1 MSSNALDRTGKL
13 SGAIVP
19 LLLFLF
25 SSLSPVI
32 LDFADT
38 SPELDEQPNPAATGS
53 EGLWNGLDQPWGQY
67 GRTPTHNGTMPN
79 HGPDGGPGVG
89 SVEDVSEYGVI
100 ESPIVNWV
108 GLDDGA
114 DAYGSIIA
122 DFSNSVAAPP
132 AALERCGYG
141 ELFAVM
147 VWKEGIESTLGIMT
161 GDDAKIAWQVNLGET
176 VDIRSTP
183 IVHDIDDDG
192 KPEILIVYDTSN
204 SLQVEM
210 WSPEL
215 TCSESGWQKNG
226 HSNEKVWSYS
236 DSDYRIGIGSPHTP
250 SSQTNH
256 RSVTQPLLA
265 DLAIDGNPEL
275 VIAVVN
281 QNTED
286 PTVLS
291 FSLTTS
297 VPSEPDWDVAL
308 DRGTHPSDPTWA
320 ALDST
325 TTAIVLTTIDSN
337 SGNMWIWRIDGASGS
352 LDWERVA
359 VQGTDSDNDSPRLR
373 LPGPVIVQLDN
384 DAAPE
389 MILTVPTDANGATSG
404 SGARFVGMELT
415 STSEVFNFRAQNG
428 YADAQPLPI
437 DTTDDGIHDRLCWV
451 TWYSES
457 SITFNRKGMLG
468 CHDISLETPIKE
480 WSRDLQRG
488 TGNDN
493 DEIAVS
499 SPIWMD
505 IVGDDEPEV
514 IVAFGQRLWAFDGET
529 GASADI
535 NNQWSSP
542 LAMPHRVWA
551 GPAVADMDG
560 DGILDILIGDTLVSQ
575 SVADFAPLAD
585 GRGISFNPAE
595 PDPGQQVT
603 VTGQFS
609 NIGTMENED
618 DLDVVLLMNGNEIK
632 RERFD
637 DVEPVAPSGEGGP
650 LTFSTVITAELGI
663 HNITMVLDINDNLTE
678 ARKDNNLATVELVIV
693 EPYVAQID
701 VPAEVTRISPGTTE
715 SVEINV
721 MATGSRTADWTLSW
735 DDSALPTGW
744 SIVPQNSA
752 SLEQTLT
759 PNTAA
764 AIVFDVSIPN
774 DAMGDENSYVDLT
787 LTYDDDNTVTSTV
800 RMPLEV
806 LRTRGLSVTG
816 PSGLA
821 VSEGYGRIQSTAK
834 AWMVVENLGNAQES
848 TASIDWTATSWGGS
862 PSLHT
867 SDGTEVFAL
876 TLQPKEDIELF
887 AHLDVPSSQGL
898 GSITSTTLTLCI
910 GSGTDALC
918 QDLLV
923 EFTAVAAAVE
933 PLHMRSLPNST
944 LSWQVDADLP
954 ASGELTWNMV
964 DAQMIQSGWQ
974 WSTTGDLIMNGSSIE
989 ISGASSGFASGVLT
1003 LSLPP
1008 NAVPQRHVFVTS
1020 DPFAD
1025 NSNLSFSLQVLQIY
1039 RSQATLLEPLPPSI
1053 GESVSMNVSEG
1064 QNVRLRLENPG
1075 NGEDEFLLTA
1085 EAQPIDGESM
1095 APPVEFEF
1103 VSQEQRMLGPLAYT
1117 IATVEVTLGE
1127 EVPAQTPFNLYFQ
1140 WTSLGDVNVYDSVTL
1155 QVEAEPDHRWD
1166 INISST
1172 TDTTV
1177 SPNEQITVD
1186 FTAQNIGNAN
1196 DTLRVVP
1203 SFTQSYAGNDDA
1215 LWVADEFNG
1224 EELPVN
1230 GSETYSLS
1238 FTVPETAWAG
1248 TESTMNFA
1256 VYSDDIL
1263 VDTIPLQYTVRHVS
1277 GWSFNLANTSLTIDP
1292 AGQNLTLTVEQR
1304 GNAPE
1309 APYYDKAGA
1318 GWNISYPENGVL
1330 VQPGETTTVT
1340 VFVMP
1345 PENAVAGEIGIL
1357 KIRISDADGSGSTI
1371 QDIPVR
1377 VGDAPNLTV
1386 AHKGIWRINDLGGMP
1401 TAWIEN
1407 TGNDVAVLQLGVSGL
1422 PNGWTVGGPT
1432 QMVVAPQQVL
1442 GIPLSLI
1449 PNQGW
1454 SGERFLA
1461 TLEVTHP
1468 VLGLQILDIEVEK
1481 GNFGFATSP
1490 VVQATAGK
1498 EVGIEMNTDTAS
1510 NDFTSNDEFEV
1521 RDNIIYVT
1529 MRSNSDEIVMFSS
1542 TNAGESL
1549 SLYLAGYELPE
1560 VAVECS
1566 LFANALTELG
1576 TVTLAGRIG
1585 ECSVQSSEENVY
1597 ATMLLVTSTGERI
1610 QLTQSSIE
1618 LGSNENGSY
1627 EINVSSWSPNAGT
1640 ILLELIVID
1649 SYGRTLTSTNIT
1661 AQARSSGW
1669 NIGIF
1674 SFTSSDG
1681 DLTISIQR
1689 EQYQRLADVTCRID
1703 VIDKESSWETTRIVD
1718 IVTSDYAPVVI
1729 INNPQGISDKHLL
1742 EATLVCDAPYDVDDN
1757 PEDNTVTAIFYA
1769 KSQPVVEQSEMITIV
1784 IVATVLLIVGYFT
1797 GMLNPKDLEQKK
1809 EATKTVPL
1817 SIAPATVSKENEP
1830 REDVDE
1836 DGYEDE
1842 FSFESIQETTEEV
1855 IEHEMEESAPIEEI
1869 IDLDEE
1875 LEETASGRLASLR
1888 SEIESGDRKPETR
1901 EERMKRLFG
1910 DR

>member
-1 MSSNALDRTGKL
+1 MSSNALRRTGKL

-32 LDFADT
+32 LDFANT
-38 SPELDEQPNPAATGS
+38 SSELDGQPNPAATGS
-53 EGLWNGLDQPWGQY
+53 EGMWSGLDQPWGQY

-89 SVEDVSEYGVI
+89 SVADVTEYGVI
-100 ESPIVNWV
+100 DSPIVNWV

-122 DFSNSVAAPP
+122 DFSNSVTAPP

-147 VWKEGIESTLGIMT
+147 VWKEGIESMLGIMT

-192 KPEILIVYDTSN
+192 KPEILVVYDTSN

-265 DLAIDGNPEL
+265 DLAIDGSPEL

-281 QNTED
+281 QNTDD

-297 VPSEPDWDVAL
+297 VPSEPDWNVAL

-404 SGARFVGMELT
+404 SGARYVGMELT
-415 STSEVFNFRAQNG
+415 STSEIFNFRAQNG

-505 IVGDDEPEV
+505 IVGNDEPEI

-560 DGILDILIGDTLVSQ
+560 DGTLDILIGDTLVSQ

-650 LTFSTVITAELGI
+650 LTFSTVIIAELGI
-663 HNITMVLDINDNLTE
+663 HNITMVLDVNENLTE
-678 ARKDNNLATVELVIV
+678 ARKDNNLATVELIIV
-693 EPYVAQID
+693 EPYVGQID

-715 SVEINV
+715 PVEIGV

-735 DDSALPTGW
+735 DGSALPTGW
-744 SIVPQNSA
+744 SFTPQNSA
-752 SLEQTLT
+752 SLQQTLT
-759 PNTAA
+759 PNTAV
-764 AIVFDVSIPN
+764 AIMFDVSIPS

-787 LTYDDDNTVTSTV
+787 LTYDDDNSVTSTV

-887 AHLDVPSSQGL
+887 AQLSVPSSQGL
-898 GSITSTTLTLCI
+898 GSTTSTTLTLCI
-910 GSGTDALC
+910 GSGADTLC

-944 LSWQVDADLP
+944 LSWQVAADLP

-964 DAQMIQSGWQ
+964 DAQMVQSGWQ
-974 WSTTGDLIMNGSSIE
+974 WSTTGDLTINGSNIE
-989 ISGASSGFASGVLT
+989 ISGSSNGFASGVLT

-1008 NAVPQRHVFVTS
+1008 NAVPQRHVFITS
-1020 DPFAD
+1020 DPFTD

-1039 RSQATLLEPLPPSI
+1039 RSQATLLEPLPASL

-1085 EAQPIDGESM
+1085 VAHPIDGESV
-1095 APPVEFEF
+1095 PPSVEFQF
-1103 VSQEQRMLGPLAYT
+1103 VSQEQRLLGPLAYT
-1117 IATVEVTLGE
+1117 IATVEVTLSE
-1127 EVPAQTPFNLYFQ
+1127 EVPAQTPFDLYFQ
-1140 WTSLGDVNVYDSVTL
+1140 WTSLGDVSVFDSVTL

-1177 SPNEQITVD
+1177 SPSEQVTVD

-1215 LWVADEFNG
+1215 LWLAEEFSG

-1248 TESTMNFA
+1248 TVSTMSFA

-1263 VDTIPLQYTVRHVS
+1263 VETIPLQYTVRHVS

-1386 AHKGIWRINDLGGMP
+1386 AHRGIWRVNELGGMP

-1422 PNGWTVGGPT
+1422 PNGWTISGPT

-1449 PNQGW
+1449 PNEGW

-1481 GNFGFATSP
+1481 GDFGFATSP

-1498 EVGIEMNTDTAS
+1498 EVGIEMNTDTTS
-1510 NDFTSNDEFEV
+1510 TDFTSNDEFEV
-1521 RDNIIYVT
+1521 RDNTIYVT
-1529 MRSNSDEIVMFSS
+1529 MRSDSDEIVMFSS
-1542 TNAGESL
+1542 SNAGESI

-1560 VAVECS
+1560 VGVQCS
-1566 LFANALTELG
+1566 LLANTFAELG
-1576 TVTLAGRIG
+1576 TLPLSGRVG
-1585 ECSVQSSEENVY
+1585 ECSVQAGEDTVY

-1618 LGSNENGSY
+1618 LGSNENGTY
-1627 EINVSSWSPNAGT
+1627 EINVSSWTPSAGT
-1640 ILLELIVID
+1640 IVLELIVID

-1661 AQARSSGW
+1661 ALSRSSGW
-1669 NIGIF
+1669 NIGIY

-1681 DLTISIQR
+1681 DLAISIQR
-1689 EQYQRLADVTCRID
+1689 EQYQRLADVTCRIE

-1729 INNPQGISDKHLL
+1729 ISNPQGISDKHLL
-1742 EATLVCDAPYDVDDN
+1742 EATLECDAPYDVDDN
-1757 PEDNTVTAIFYA
+1757 PEDNTVTTIFYA
-1769 KSQPVVEQSEMITIV
+1769 KSEPVVEQSEVVTIV
-1784 IVATVLLIVGYFT
+1784 LVATVLLIVGYFS
-1797 GMLNPKDLEQKK
+1797 GMLNPKDLELKK
-1809 EATKTVPL
+1809 TEQKTVPL
-1817 SIAPATVSKENEP
+1817 STAPASESKKTEP
-1830 REDVDE
+1830 IMDIEEDE
-1836 DGYEDE
+1836 EE
-1842 FSFESIQETTEEV
+1842 FSFEPIQETSIEVFEQVSEEP
-1855 IEHEMEESAPIEEI
+1855 APVDEI

-1875 LEETASGRLASLR
+1875 REETASGRLASLR

>member
-1 MSSNALDRTGKL
+1 
-13 SGAIVP
+13 
-19 LLLFLF
+19 
-25 SSLSPVI
+25 
-32 LDFADT
+32 
-38 SPELDEQPNPAATGS
+38 
-53 EGLWNGLDQPWGQY
+53 
-67 GRTPTHNGTMPN
+67 
-79 HGPDGGPGVG
+79 
-89 SVEDVSEYGVI
+89 
-100 ESPIVNWV
+100 
-108 GLDDGA
+108 
-114 DAYGSIIA
+114 
-122 DFSNSVAAPP
+122 
-132 AALERCGYG
+132 
-141 ELFAVM
+141 
-147 VWKEGIESTLGIMT
+147 
-161 GDDAKIAWQVNLGET
+161 
-176 VDIRSTP
+176 
-183 IVHDIDDDG
+183 
-192 KPEILIVYDTSN
+192 
-204 SLQVEM
+204 
-210 WSPEL
+210 
-215 TCSESGWQKNG
+215 
-226 HSNEKVWSYS
+226 
-236 DSDYRIGIGSPHTP
+236 
-250 SSQTNH
+250 
-256 RSVTQPLLA
+256 
-265 DLAIDGNPEL
+265 
-275 VIAVVN
+275 
-281 QNTED
+281 
-286 PTVLS
+286 
-291 FSLTTS
+291 
-297 VPSEPDWDVAL
+297 
-308 DRGTHPSDPTWA
+308 
-320 ALDST
+320 
-325 TTAIVLTTIDSN
+325 
-337 SGNMWIWRIDGASGS
+337 
-352 LDWERVA
+352 
-359 VQGTDSDNDSPRLR
+359 
-373 LPGPVIVQLDN
+373 
-384 DAAPE
+384 
-389 MILTVPTDANGATSG
+389 
-404 SGARFVGMELT
+404 
-415 STSEVFNFRAQNG
+415 
-428 YADAQPLPI
+428 
-437 DTTDDGIHDRLCWV
+437 
-451 TWYSES
+451 
-457 SITFNRKGMLG
+457 
-468 CHDISLETPIKE
+468 
-480 WSRDLQRG
+480 
-488 TGNDN
+488 
-493 DEIAVS
+493 
-499 SPIWMD
+499 
-505 IVGDDEPEV
+505 
-514 IVAFGQRLWAFDGET
+514 
-529 GASADI
+529 
-535 NNQWSSP
+535 
-542 LAMPHRVWA
+542 
-551 GPAVADMDG
+551 
-560 DGILDILIGDTLVSQ
+560 
-575 SVADFAPLAD
+575 
-585 GRGISFNPAE
+585 
-595 PDPGQQVT
+595 
-603 VTGQFS
+603 
-609 NIGTMENED
+609 
-618 DLDVVLLMNGNEIK
+618 
-632 RERFD
+632 
-637 DVEPVAPSGEGGP
+637 
-650 LTFSTVITAELGI
+650 
-663 HNITMVLDINDNLTE
+663 MVLDVNENLTE

-693 EPYVAQID
+693 EPYIAQID
-701 VPAEVTRISPGTTE
+701 VPAEVTRISPGATE

-721 MATGSRTADWTLSW
+721 MATGSRTADWTLSL
-735 DDSALPTGW
+735 DDSALPAGW
-744 SIVPQNSA
+744 SITPQNSA
-752 SLEQTLT
+752 SLQQTLT

-787 LTYDDDNTVTSTV
+787 LTYDDDTTVTSTV

-816 PSGLA
+816 PSGLP

-867 SDGTEVFAL
+867 ADGTEVFAL

-910 GSGTDALC
+910 GSGADALC

-923 EFTAVAAAVE
+923 EFTAVAAVVE
-933 PLHMRSLPNST
+933 PLHKRSLPNST
-944 LSWQVDADLP
+944 LSWQISADLP
-954 ASGELTWNMV
+954 SSGELTWNMV
-964 DAQMIQSGWQ
+964 DAQMVQSGWQ

-989 ISGASSGFASGVLT
+989 ISGASNGFGSGVLT
-1003 LSLPP
+1003 LSLPL
-1008 NAVPQRHVFVTS
+1008 NAVPQRHVFITS
-1020 DPFAD
+1020 DQFED

-1039 RSQATLLEPLPPSI
+1039 RSQATLLEPLPPSV
-1053 GESVSMNVSEG
+1053 GESISMNVSEG

-1085 EAQPIDGESM
+1085 AAHPIGGESM

-1140 WTSLGDVNVYDSVTL
+1140 WTSLGDPSVYDSVTL

-1166 INISST
+1166 INITST

-1177 SPNEQITVD
+1177 SPSEQITVD

-1196 DTLRVVP
+1196 DTLRIVP
-1203 SFTQSYAGNDDA
+1203 SFTQTYAGNDDA
-1215 LWVADEFNG
+1215 LWLAEEFNG

-1318 GWNISYPENGVL
+1318 GWNISYPENGEP

-1345 PENAVAGEIGIL
+1345 PEKAVAGEIGIL

-1386 AHKGIWRINDLGGMP
+1386 AHKGIWRVNEFGGMP

-1407 TGNDVAVLQLGVSGL
+1407 TGNDVAVVQLGVSGL
-1422 PNGWTVGGPT
+1422 PNGWTVHGPS

-1454 SGERFLA
+1454 SGDRFLA

-1481 GNFGFATSP
+1481 GDFGFATSP

-1498 EVGIEMNTDTAS
+1498 EVGIEMNTDTTS

-1521 RDNIIYVT
+1521 RDDIIYVT
-1529 MRSNSDEIVMFSS
+1529 MRSDSDEIVMFSS
-1542 TNAGESL
+1542 SNAGESL

-1566 LFANALTELG
+1566 LIANALTELG
-1576 TVTLAGRIG
+1576 TVTLSGRVG
-1585 ECSVQSSEENVY
+1585 ECSVQAGEENVY

-1618 LGSNENGSY
+1618 LGPNENGSY
-1627 EINVSSWSPNAGT
+1627 EINVSSWSPSAGN
-1640 ILLELIVID
+1640 IMMELIVID

-1689 EQYQRLADVTCRID
+1689 EQYQRLADVTCRIN
-1703 VIDKESSWETTRIVD
+1703 VYDKESSWETTRIVD

-1757 PEDNTVTAIFYA
+1757 PEDNTVTTIFYA
-1769 KSQPVVEQSEMITIV
+1769 KSEPVVEQSEMVTIV
-1784 IVATVLLIVGYFT
+1784 IVATVLLIVGYFS

-1809 EATKTVPL
+1809 EVTKTDPL
-1817 SIAPATVSKENEP
+1817 PNAPSTVSKENEP
-1830 REDVDE
+1830 SRDDEEDE
-1836 DGYEDE
+1836 EE
-1842 FSFESIQETTEEV
+1842 FSFEPIQEATVEVFEQEIEERTPV
-1855 IEHEMEESAPIEEI
+1855 EEI

-1875 LEETASGRLASLR
+1875 LDETASGRLASLR

>member
-1 MSSNALDRTGKL
+1 M
-13 SGAIVP
+13 
-19 LLLFLF
+19 
-25 SSLSPVI
+25 
-32 LDFADT
+32 
-38 SPELDEQPNPAATGS
+38 
-53 EGLWNGLDQPWGQY
+53 
-67 GRTPTHNGTMPN
+67 
-79 HGPDGGPGVG
+79 
-89 SVEDVSEYGVI
+89 
-100 ESPIVNWV
+100 
-108 GLDDGA
+108 
-114 DAYGSIIA
+114 
-122 DFSNSVAAPP
+122 
-132 AALERCGYG
+132 
-141 ELFAVM
+141 
-147 VWKEGIESTLGIMT
+147 
-161 GDDAKIAWQVNLGET
+161 
-176 VDIRSTP
+176 
-183 IVHDIDDDG
+183 
-192 KPEILIVYDTSN
+192 
-204 SLQVEM
+204 
-210 WSPEL
+210 
-215 TCSESGWQKNG
+215 
-226 HSNEKVWSYS
+226 
-236 DSDYRIGIGSPHTP
+236 
-250 SSQTNH
+250 
-256 RSVTQPLLA
+256 TQPLLA
-265 DLAIDGNPEL
+265 DLAIDGTPEL
-275 VIAVVN
+275 VVAVVN
-281 QNTED
+281 QNTDD

-505 IVGDDEPEV
+505 IVGNDEPEI

-560 DGILDILIGDTLVSQ
+560 DGTLDILIGDTLVSQ

-609 NIGTMENED
+609 NIGTMENDD

-663 HNITMVLDINDNLTE
+663 HNITMVLDINENLTE

-744 SIVPQNSA
+744 SITPQNSA
-752 SLEQTLT
+752 SLQQTLT

-910 GSGTDALC
+910 GSGADALC

-923 EFTAVAAAVE
+923 EFTAVAAVVE
-933 PLHMRSLPNST
+933 PLHKRSLPNST
-944 LSWQVDADLP
+944 LSWQIDADLP

-964 DAQMIQSGWQ
+964 DAQMVQSGWQ

-989 ISGASSGFASGVLT
+989 ISGPSNGFASGVLT
-1003 LSLPP
+1003 LTLPP
-1008 NAVPQRHVFVTS
+1008 NAVPQRHVFITS
-1020 DPFAD
+1020 DPFED

-1039 RSQATLLEPLPPSI
+1039 RSQATLLEPLPPSV

-1085 EAQPIDGESM
+1085 VAHPIDGESM

-1103 VSQEQRMLGPLAYT
+1103 ISQEQRMLGPLAYT

-1140 WTSLGDVNVYDSVTL
+1140 WTSLGDVSVYDSVTL

-1177 SPNEQITVD
+1177 SPSEQITVD

-1215 LWVADEFNG
+1215 LWLAEEFNG

-1345 PENAVAGEIGIL
+1345 PEYAVAGEIGIL

-1386 AHKGIWRINDLGGMP
+1386 AHKGIWRVNDLGGMP

-1422 PNGWTVGGPT
+1422 PNGWTVRGPT

-1454 SGERFLA
+1454 SGDRFLA

-1481 GNFGFATSP
+1481 GDFGFATSP

-1498 EVGIEMNTDTAS
+1498 EVGIEMNSDTTT
-1510 NDFTSNDEFEV
+1510 NDFTSNDEFRV
-1521 RDNIIYVT
+1521 LDNIIYVT
-1529 MRSNSDEIVMFSS
+1529 MRSDSDEIVMFSS

-1576 TVTLAGRIG
+1576 TVTLSGRVG
-1585 ECSVQSSEENVY
+1585 ECSVQAGEENVY

-1627 EINVSSWSPNAGT
+1627 EINVSSWSPNAGS

-1757 PEDNTVTAIFYA
+1757 PEDNTVTTIFYA
-1769 KSQPVVEQSEMITIV
+1769 KSEPVVEQSEMITIV
-1784 IVATVLLIVGYFT
+1784 IVATALLIVGYFT

-1809 EATKTVPL
+1809 EGTKTDPL
-1817 SIAPATVSKENEP
+1817 PTAPATASKENEP
-1830 REDVDE
+1830 SRDVEEDE
-1836 DGYEDE
+1836 EE
-1842 FSFESIQETTEEV
+1842 FSFEPIQEAEEEV
-1855 IEHEMEESAPIEEI
+1855 FEQVIEEPVPIEEI

-1875 LEETASGRLASLR
+1875 LDVTASGRLASLR

>member
-560 DGILDILIGDTLVSQ
+560 DGTLDILIGDTLVSQ

-735 DDSALPTGW
+735 DDSALPNGW

-964 DAQMIQSGWQ
+964 DAQMVQSGWQ

-1224 EELPVN
+1224 EELPVY

-1238 FTVPETAWAG
+1238 FTVPESAWAG

-1521 RDNIIYVT
+1521 RDNTIYVT

-1585 ECSVQSSEENVY
+1585 ECSVQSGEENVY

-1627 EINVSSWSPNAGT
+1627 EINVSSWSPNAGS
-1640 ILLELIVID
+1640 ILLELVVID

-1757 PEDNTVTAIFYA
+1757 PEDNTVTTIFYA
-1769 KSQPVVEQSEMITIV
+1769 KSQPVVEQSEMVTIV

-1842 FSFESIQETTEEV
+1842 FSFESIQETSEEV
-1855 IEHEMEESAPIEEI
+1855 IEHVMEEPAPIEEI

-1875 LEETASGRLASLR
+1875 IEETASGRLASLR